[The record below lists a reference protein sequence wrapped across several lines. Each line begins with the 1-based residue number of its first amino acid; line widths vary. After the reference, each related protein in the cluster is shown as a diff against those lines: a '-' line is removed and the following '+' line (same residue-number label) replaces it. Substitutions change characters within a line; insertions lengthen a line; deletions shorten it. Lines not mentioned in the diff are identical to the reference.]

1 MKIDEFIKEKRIE
14 KNLSDVDFA
23 KKVGLNI
30 STVND
35 LESYDDEIDILTVPD
50 LKRICNV
57 LGISASEILDCV
69 IINLKDLP
77 LSNIIRNRRAE
88 KGYSVQQLS
97 ERIGYETIVVETL
110 ENGGD
115 KSQIC
120 IDSLEKLAMELDLP
134 LSLIFEKL

>member
-1 MKIDEFIKEKRIE
+1 MKIAEFIKEKRIE